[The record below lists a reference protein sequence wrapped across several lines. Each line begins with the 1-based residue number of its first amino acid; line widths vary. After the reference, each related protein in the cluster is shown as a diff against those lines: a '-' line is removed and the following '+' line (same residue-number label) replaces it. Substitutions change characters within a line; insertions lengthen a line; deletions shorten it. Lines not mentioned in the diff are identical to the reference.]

1 MGLCIWVTFFKI
13 KECGQNYYGCKNEL
27 QGTCSLSSKYPKM
40 EEPIMDKISN
50 SAHENIVIVMFAIR
64 NKREH
69 KIEKYKNRNICED
82 NEFSKVSH

>member
-1 MGLCIWVTFFKI
+1 
-13 KECGQNYYGCKNEL
+13 
-27 QGTCSLSSKYPKM
+27 M

-64 NKREH
+64 NKREY